1 MLKSRFTRWKSIAGI
16 FEGGTK
22 SPIPRVSLEFFG
34 IYGCDCLVRSYLNIE
49 YSQVILCIHISKAAG
64 GDGAGSFSI
73 FLIFFL
79 HFFATFRLSLCL
91 RPVT

>member
-1 MLKSRFTRWKSIAGI
+1 LPRSRFTRWKRIAGI

-22 SPIPRVSLEFFG
+22 SPMPRVSLEFFG
-34 IYGCDCLVRSYLNIE
+34 IYGCDCLARSYLNIE
-49 YSQVILCIHISKAAG
+49 YSQVILCNHISNAALAG
-64 GDGAGSFSI
+64 GGLFRF

-79 HFFATFRLSLCL
+79 HFFAGFRLSLCL